1 MPTVRHLRALQTFDA
16 VARRLNLT
24 HAAHELGVSQSA
36 VSRQIALLEG
46 YLGIML
52 FRRTVTGVQLTD
64 KGEILRRGTQ
74 QSFAT
79 LETTIEAL
87 LTPGDRQTLT
97 ISLPVAL
104 ATKWFVKRLPLF
116 RAEYPHISVL
126 LDTTDDL
133 VDFSDPA
140 IDAALRF
147 SAGRVEGLYY
157 EKLAS
162 ERLVPVIA
170 PRLLKSLG
178 RPFRIEDVTE
188 FPILQ
193 DDFDP
198 KWRLWMAMVLPDR
211 DLPSKPSSR
220 FRDSAV
226 LIEAAIDG
234 QGVALV
240 RYLLAKDD
248 IAAGRLGVI
257 DARDVD
263 LERNLSL
270 VCRPADRENTKL
282 VVLRKWLRM
291 QLGTE

>member
-1 MPTVRHLRALQTFDA
+1 
-16 VARRLNLT
+16 
-24 HAAHELGVSQSA
+24 
-36 VSRQIALLEG
+36 
-46 YLGIML
+46 
-52 FRRTVTGVQLTD
+52 
-64 KGEILRRGTQ
+64 
-74 QSFAT
+74 
-79 LETTIEAL
+79 
-87 LTPGDRQTLT
+87 
-97 ISLPVAL
+97 VAL

-116 RAEYPHISVL
+116 RAEYPHISIL

-147 SAGRVEGLYY
+147 SAGRVDGLSY
-157 EKLAS
+157 ERLTS
-162 ERLVPVIA
+162 EKLVPVIA

-188 FPILQ
+188 FPMLQ

-234 QGVALV
+234 QGIALV

-248 IAAGRLGVI
+248 IAMGRLAVI

-263 LERNLSL
+263 LARSLSL
-270 VCRPADRENTKL
+270 VCRPGDRENTKL
-282 VVLRKWLRM
+282 AALRTWLRS
-291 QLGTE
+291 QLGSE